1 MNMYKIYNEEKGIRI
16 FLYLFDLLLLGL
28 GIASWVSVFSGE
40 EVAVGIFAGL
50 FFFGLAFIFFKL
62 ASANSNPYARID
74 ELRKQN
80 PELVTAIE
88 REFEIAENIGNRI
101 WFGPT
106 HIFLHSSLFEVA
118 QYNEI
123 SGVRLYKSYS
133 SKSTFYKIELII
145 GECKVRVYFTKYG
158 ENRNLAIQSANR
170 IAYLSGTTLINE
182 LDM

>member
-62 ASANSNPYARID
+62 ASANSKPYARID
-74 ELRKQN
+74 ELRKKN

-88 REFEIAENIGNRI
+88 REFEIAENIGNQL

-106 HIFLHSSLFEVA
+106 HIFLRSSVFEVVP
-118 QYNEI
+118 YNAI

-133 SKSTFYKIELII
+133 GRRSFFNIETII
-145 GECKVRVYFTKYG
+145 DGRKARVFFTKYG
-158 ENRNLAIQSANR
+158 ENKKLAIQSANR